1 MHSNA
6 IAEVTAK
13 FDRQLAR
20 LKKREA
26 AVEEAR
32 EEWNAEKTK
41 VETEKGEVLKE
52 ISEHEAAMKSHTSLK
67 STIGERGKAV
77 VFLYGGG
84 RHLIPLVAG
93 SEIETVLSLEVF
105 FDSDGAEGRESVDL
119 EGINNSRDEKLGKT
133 SIEERSNEVAAISTP
148 QP

>member
-67 STIGERGKAV
+67 STIGERGKV
-77 VFLYGGG
+77 VVCLYG
-84 RHLIPLVAG
+84 RNLIPLVAG

-119 EGINNSRDEKLGKT
+119 EGINNSRDEKLGKP
-133 SIEERSNEVAAISTP
+133 SIEERSDEVAAVSTP
-148 QP
+148 T

>member
-67 STIGERGKAV
+67 ATIGERGKVV
-77 VFLYGGG
+77 VFLYGG
-84 RHLIPLVAG
+84 AA
-93 SEIETVLSLEVF
+93 EI
-105 FDSDGAEGRESVDL
+105 
-119 EGINNSRDEKLGKT
+119 
-133 SIEERSNEVAAISTP
+133 
-148 QP
+148 